1 MSSQRKMGSPF
12 ANKTGRIGDEFR
24 SLGFQLQR
32 QIRRMLIRR
41 AYNYRDWVTAK
52 TYRHPEL
59 EGVPGIIEQVET
71 DFPFYL
77 VRFPSKGESYWFP
90 EPELTRVQRGATQG
104 LEDHMPGMEPGA
116 QPGAQSG
123 EQPGT
128 EPGA

>member
-12 ANKTGRIGDEFR
+12 GTRVGRAEEQFR
-24 SLGFQLQR
+24 SWGKRLEV

-41 AYNYRDWVTAK
+41 AYNYQDWVTAQ

-90 EPELTRVQRGATQG
+90 EPELTRVQPPTEGG
-104 LEDHMPGMEPGA
+104 MPGAGPGM
-116 QPGAQSG
+116 QPGAGQG
-123 EQPGT
+123 MQPGAGS
-128 EPGA
+128 EEESME